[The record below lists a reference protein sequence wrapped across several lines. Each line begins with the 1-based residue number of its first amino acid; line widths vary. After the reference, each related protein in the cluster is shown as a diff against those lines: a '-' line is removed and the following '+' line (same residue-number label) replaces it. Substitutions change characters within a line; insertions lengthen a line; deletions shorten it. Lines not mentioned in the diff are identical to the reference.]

1 MRNEIFN
8 KEFTSIKLAAE
19 INNIAKLNNN
29 ILANLDSYFFIIYKR
44 GNSILLEDFT
54 IK

>member
-8 KEFTSIKLAAE
+8 KEFTSIKLPAE

-29 ILANLDSYFFIIYKR
+29 ILANLDS
-44 GNSILLEDFT
+44 
-54 IK
+54 